1 MAVETFH
8 HPQLHHFVPLNST
21 RLKLRNLGVYSHKC
35 CHGDMP
41 WWCWIILRGSLMLY
55 GPYIKSLRS
64 WDGSGG
70 LSSTSTATI
79 YSFQE
84 PSNSKILGYTH
95 INVAMVTCPE
105 GVRLLS
111 KGHQTL
117 CGPYIKSLK
126 SWDDSCK
133 KLSSTS
139 TTTICCFFQ
148 EDPQTQKS
156 GGILT

>member
-1 MAVETFH
+1 
-8 HPQLHHFVPLNST
+8 
-21 RLKLRNLGVYSHKC
+21 
-35 CHGDMP
+35 
-41 WWCWIILRGSLMLY
+41 MLY

-79 YSFQE
+79 CSFQG
-84 PSNSKILGYTH
+84 PSRNSKIWGYTH

-111 KGHQTL
+111 EGHQTL
-117 CGPYIKSLK
+117 CGPYISSLGRVGMTVGSFHPVQQPPFIAFK
-126 SWDDSCK
+126 
-133 KLSSTS
+133 
-139 TTTICCFFQ
+139 
-148 EDPQTQKS
+148 DPQTQKS